1 MKYLVTGG
9 TGFVGSHIL
18 EFLTQL
24 QFEKASEI
32 EIFATRR
39 YHLSRRDKVLQIQGE
54 INWVDC
60 DITDPVAVN
69 KLIQSTNPDFC
80 LHMAAESFVSPSW
93 DHPNRFMSVNYS
105 GTVNILEA
113 IKNFAPNCKILI
125 PGSGEEYGYINQSE
139 LPITEET
146 TLRPVNPY
154 AVTKIAQDLIS
165 YVYFKSY
172 GLNVIRLRTFNHEGP
187 RREHVFGIASFCY
200 QIAKMEQGLQG
211 LTLRTGHISDK
222 RNFTHVKDIV
232 NAYFLS
238 LEKVPPGELFLI
250 GSESDDNVAT
260 FEEVIGKL
268 EKMSTLTEKIKIE
281 RVVEYTRPTSVPYL
295 IADTSKFVNATGWCP
310 SYSLDE
316 ILFDTLSYWRD
327 RIKISPNL

>member
-1 MKYLVTGG
+1 MRYLVTGG

-24 QFEKASEI
+24 QFKKPSEI
-32 EIFATRR
+32 KIFATRR
-39 YHLSRRDKVLQIQGE
+39 YHLSRRDKVLEIQGK
-54 INWVDC
+54 IDWIDC
-60 DITDPVAVN
+60 DITDPVSVN
-69 KLIQSTNPDFC
+69 KMIQITNPDFC

-93 DHPNRFMSVNYS
+93 DHPNRFMSVNYN

-113 IKNFAPNCKILI
+113 IKNFAPRCKILI
-125 PGSGEEYGYINQSE
+125 PGSGEEYGYIYENE
-139 LPITEET
+139 LPITEDT

-187 RREHVFGIASFCY
+187 RREYVFGIASYCY
-200 QIAKMEQGLQG
+200 QIAKMEQGFQE
-211 LTLRTGHISDK
+211 LTLRTGHIGDK

-238 LEKVPPGELFLI
+238 LEKIPPGELFLI
-250 GSESDDNVAT
+250 GSESNHNVAT
-260 FEEVIGKL
+260 FEEVIGRL
-268 EKMSTLTEKIKIE
+268 EKMSTLTEKIKIKK
-281 RVVEYTRPTSVPYL
+281 VVEFTRPTSVPYL
-295 IADTSKFVNATGWCP
+295 IADTSKFVTATGWSP
-310 SYSLDE
+310 NYSLDE
-316 ILFDTLSYWRD
+316 ILLDTLNYWRKQV
-327 RIKISPNL
+327 KINPKI